1 MNRIFKLS
9 IMIASLILVDQFS
22 KVAIEQYYLLGESTP
37 LIEGFF
43 SLTYVRNTGAAFGFG
58 ADAHDSIRK
67 FLFLLI
73 PVLVCFYLIYLI
85 WVTRKQKIYFSLAYS
100 LILSGAVGNLIDR
113 FWLGY
118 VVDFLHFYFKNYHY
132 PAFNV
137 ADSCITVGAAILIF
151 DFMMEMIK
159 KKGKRTRLP

>member
-9 IMIASLILVDQFS
+9 LTIATLILVDQFS
-22 KVAIEQYYLLGESTP
+22 KVLIEQYYLLGESTP
-37 LIEGFF
+37 IINGFF

-58 ADAHDSIRK
+58 ASAHDSIRK

-73 PVLVCFYLIYLI
+73 PVLVCIYLVYLI
-85 WVTRKQKIYFSLAYS
+85 WKTRKGNIFLSVAYS
-100 LILSGAVGNLIDR
+100 LILAGAIGNLIDR

-118 VVDFLHFYFKNYHY
+118 VVDFFHFYFRDYHY

-151 DFMMEMIK
+151 DFFMEMSRK
-159 KKGKRTRLP
+159 KKKAS

>member
-9 IMIASLILVDQFS
+9 LMIATLILVDQFS
-22 KVAIEQYYLLGESTP
+22 KVLIEQYYLLGESTP
-37 LIEGFF
+37 LINGFF

-58 ADAHDSIRK
+58 ATAPDSIRK

-73 PVLVCFYLIYLI
+73 PVLVCFYLVFLI
-85 WVTRKQKIYFSLAYS
+85 WKTRKDPLLLSLAYS
-100 LILSGAVGNLIDR
+100 LILAGAIGNLIDR

-118 VVDFLHFYFKNYHY
+118 VVDFFHFYFRDYHY

-137 ADSCITVGAAILIF
+137 ADSCITVGAAFLIF
-151 DFMMEMIK
+151 DFLMEIRK
-159 KKGKRTRLP
+159 KKVKAS

>member
-9 IMIASLILVDQFS
+9 LMVATLILIDQFS
-22 KVAIEQYYLLGESTP
+22 KVLIEQYYLLGESTP
-37 LIEGFF
+37 IIKGFF

-58 ADAHDSIRK
+58 ASAHDSIRK

-73 PVLVCFYLIYLI
+73 PVLVCFYLVYLI
-85 WVTRKQKIYFSLAYS
+85 WKTRKGPLLLSLAYS
-100 LILSGAVGNLIDR
+100 LILSGAIGNLIDR

-118 VVDFLHFYFKNYHY
+118 VVDFFHFYYRDYHY

-137 ADSCITVGAAILIF
+137 ADSCITVGAALLIF
-151 DFMMEMIK
+151 DFLMEIK
-159 KKGKRTRLP
+159 MKKSKSN

>member
-9 IMIASLILVDQFS
+9 LMIATLILVDQFS
-22 KVAIEQYYLLGESTP
+22 KVLIEQYYLLGESTP
-37 LIEGFF
+37 IIDGFF

-58 ADAHDSIRK
+58 ANAHDSVRK

-73 PVLVCFYLIYLI
+73 PVLVCLYLVYLI
-85 WVTRKQKIYFSLAYS
+85 WATRKGALQLSLAYS
-100 LILSGAVGNLIDR
+100 LILSGAIGNLIDR

-118 VVDFLHFYFKNYHY
+118 VVDFFHFYYRDYHY

-151 DFMMEMIK
+151 DFLMEIK
-159 KKGKRTRLP
+159 RKKANLPP

>member
-9 IMIASLILVDQFS
+9 LMMATLILIDQFS
-22 KVAIEQYYLLGESTP
+22 KVLIEQYYLLGESTP
-37 LIEGFF
+37 IIDGFF

-58 ADAHDSIRK
+58 AGAHDSIRK

-73 PVLVCFYLIYLI
+73 PVIVCFYLVYLI
-85 WVTRKQKIYFSLAYS
+85 WVTRKGALLLSLAYS
-100 LILSGAVGNLIDR
+100 LILAGAIGNLIDR

-118 VVDFLHFYFKNYHY
+118 VVDFFHFYFRDYHY

-137 ADSCITVGAAILIF
+137 ADSCITIGAAFLIF
-151 DFMMEMIK
+151 DFFMEIKRK
-159 KKGKRTRLP
+159 KKREA

>member
-9 IMIASLILVDQFS
+9 LMIATLILVDQFS
-22 KVAIEQYYLLGESTP
+22 KVLIEQYYLLGESTP
-37 LIEGFF
+37 IIKGFF

-58 ADAHDSIRK
+58 AAAPDSIRK

-85 WVTRKQKIYFSLAYS
+85 WKTRKDAMLLSLAYS
-100 LILSGAVGNLIDR
+100 LILAGAIGNLIDR

-118 VVDFLHFYFKNYHY
+118 VVDFFHFYFRDYHY

-137 ADSCITVGAAILIF
+137 ADSCITIGAAFLIF
-151 DFMMEMIK
+151 DFFMEIRNK
-159 KKGKRTRLP
+159 KVKAS